1 MKRYF
6 FEKISC

>member
-6 FEKISC
+6 